1 MHKEPSGLDDAVIP
15 LADAF
20 APATREQ
27 WTALVEKTIKG
38 APLDSLNS
46 RTAGGLALQPL
57 YVAEDAANQA
67 VAAPA
72 REDGAWD
79 VRALTWRSD
88 PAQANAELLEALAG
102 GATSALVA
110 IGGDAVAV
118 RSADDMARVLDGV
131 VAEIAPVALDA
142 GFLGPKASDWLNAV
156 AKAAPAALLQFNMD
170 PLAAFAT
177 SGASPG
183 PIDSHIAAAATVGA
197 RLAPTYPKAGLFLAS
212 GRAVHEAGGSE
223 ADEIAF
229 AAASGLAYAKALARA
244 GMTVGEAFA
253 RISLGLAV
261 DAEYF
266 TGIAKLRAARLV
278 WMRIAQACGAGPAP
292 ARIEARSSGRMLT
305 RADAWTNMIRLTA
318 AGFAAAVGGADA
330 VVLGCFTDALGAP
343 TAFARRQSRNTQL
356 ILQEEAY
363 LGRVADPAAGTWYL
377 ERLTADLAAAA
388 WAQFQA
394 VEAAGGIAQAL
405 QKGLVAERAAAGR
418 AALAERIASG
428 ELTVLGV
435 TKFPN
440 ADDKPPETLPIPPRA
455 AGLPDPRLPGPDS
468 QCPPLAAVSLED
480 LAR

>member
-363 LGRVADPAAGTWYL
+363 LGRVADPA
-377 ERLTADLAAAA
+377 
-388 WAQFQA
+388 QFQA